1 MADNLI
7 VFDLETVPDLAAFAA
22 ANGLEGKPLEE
33 IRSTLGDKFPKH
45 LYHSIVCI
53 GALIA
58 EKQDGIWHVIASGAP
73 HVGERSEKQLI
84 EDFVGKIGELQA
96 QLVTFNGSGFDL
108 PVLRYRAML
117 NRVSAPG
124 LSARGYFNRFSEDNV
139 DLCDVLASFSPN
151 AKATLHEI
159 SRAFGLPG
167 KPTDVDGGSV
177 EEMFRAGRLTDI
189 SEYCETDVLNT
200 YRVWLR
206 YELFRGRQTQ
216 QEFLASEDNLVGFI
230 RERASKAH
238 LAQFL

>member
-7 VFDLETVPDLAAFAA
+7 VFDLETVPDLTAFAA
-22 ANGLEGKPLEE
+22 ANGLEGKPSEE
-33 IRSTLGDKFPKH
+33 IRSALGEKFPKH
-45 LYHSIVCI
+45 LYHSIVCV

-58 EKQDGIWHVIASGAP
+58 EKRDSAWHVIASGAP

-84 EDFVGKIGELQA
+84 EDFVGKIADLRA

-124 LSARGYFNRFSEDNV
+124 LAARSYFNRYSEDNV
-139 DLCDVLASFSPN
+139 DLCDVLASFSSN

-167 KPTDVDGGSV
+167 KPPDVDGGSV
-177 EEMFRAGRLTDI
+177 EELFRAGRLADI
-189 SEYCETDVLNT
+189 AEYCETDVVNT
-200 YRVWLR
+200 FRIWLR
-206 YELFRGRQTQ
+206 YELFRGRLTQ

-230 RERASKAH
+230 RERTSKAH
-238 LAQFL
+238 LARFL